1 MLSFKQFISEGIEDR
16 GIFKAIFLCG
26 SPGAGKSTARVKIDD
41 PKISP
46 RVINTDDAYEFLVG
60 KHKMHFS
67 TDEEAELSWLFL
79 KDKSK
84 VLTKDRLALYLNGA
98 LPLIVDGTSSNP
110 SSLLLR
116 VGILESLGYDVGMIY
131 IETNVETSLLNVED
145 RARKEGRKVP
155 EAAVRKMHAET
166 EHLAEYY
173 KSKFDFYLKIKNNRG
188 ELTNEV
194 VIDAYKK
201 AKSFFEAEVQNP
213 IGKKAIDTLK
223 HYKEK
228 VLIPNIL
235 DKSELAKKVDGWYRK

>member
-1 MLSFKQFISEGIEDR
+1 MISFKQFISEGIEDR

-26 SPGAGKSTARVKIDD
+26 SPGAGKTTTLGKIDD
-41 PKISP
+41 PNISA
-46 RVINTDDAYEFLVG
+46 RVVNTDQAYEFLAG
-60 KHKMHFS
+60 KHKMKFS

-98 LPLIVDGTSSNP
+98 LPLVIDGTSSNP

-131 IETNVETSLLNVED
+131 VETDLETSLANITK
-145 RARKEGRKVP
+145 RAESEGRKVP
-155 EAAVRKMHAET
+155 EDAVRKMHAET
-166 EHLAEYY
+166 EYLADYY
-173 KSKFDFYLKIKNNRG
+173 KSKFDFYLKIKNSAG

-194 VIDAYKK
+194 IIDAYKK
-201 AKSFFEAEVQNP
+201 AKSFFESEVQNP